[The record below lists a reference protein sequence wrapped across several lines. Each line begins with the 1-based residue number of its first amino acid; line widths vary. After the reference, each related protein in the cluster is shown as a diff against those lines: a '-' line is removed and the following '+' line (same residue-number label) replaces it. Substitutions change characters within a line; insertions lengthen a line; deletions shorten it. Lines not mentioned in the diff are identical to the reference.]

1 MAWRRL
7 VSEGSAHQSPVVCPT
22 FITSGEGVIEVG
34 GNWTGLAQYWRSGK
48 VCPFEQAAYYAKV
61 KEQVARG
68 SKPHKSTLSSSPI
81 VSAHLPPLPPAH
93 ILKTICPMS
102 FSSPVAMA

>member
-34 GNWTGLAQYWRSGK
+34 GNWTGLALG
-48 VCPFEQAAYYAKV
+48 E
-61 KEQVARG
+61 G
-68 SKPHKSTLSSSPI
+68 
-81 VSAHLPPLPPAH
+81 LP
-93 ILKTICPMS
+93 
-102 FSSPVAMA
+102 V